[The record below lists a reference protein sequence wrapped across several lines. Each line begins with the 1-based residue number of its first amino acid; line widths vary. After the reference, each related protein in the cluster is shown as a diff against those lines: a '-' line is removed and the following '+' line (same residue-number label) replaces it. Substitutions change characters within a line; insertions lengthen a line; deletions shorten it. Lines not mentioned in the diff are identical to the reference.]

1 MVGGGYSA
9 VPAKSNLLKDVNSA
23 STHLEGRGESGGGA
37 ENLAGQI
44 VTTAE
49 LVSETISLVVQLK
62 MMKIY

>member
-1 MVGGGYSA
+1 MAYSQENT
-9 VPAKSNLLKDVNSA
+9 KSNSTNDANSA
-23 STHLEGRGESGGGA
+23 STHLEGRGESGGGG